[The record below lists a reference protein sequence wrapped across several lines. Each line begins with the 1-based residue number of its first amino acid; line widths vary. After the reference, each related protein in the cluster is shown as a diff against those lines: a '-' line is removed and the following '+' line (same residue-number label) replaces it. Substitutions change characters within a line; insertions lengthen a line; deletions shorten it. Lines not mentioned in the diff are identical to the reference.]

1 MLLAACGSSS
11 KSSTS
16 STSTPAAST
25 PSTPASSGS
34 GQTLAT
40 SADPS
45 GGLSFTK
52 KNLKAKSGSV
62 TLVMTNPSSS
72 GVAHGIGI
80 QVNGRAQDGQVV
92 SPGSKS
98 TVTVTL
104 KPGKYEF
111 YCPIPSHKAAGMT
124 GTLIVS

>member
-25 PSTPASSGS
+25 PASSGS
-34 GQTLAT
+34 GQTVAT
-40 SADPS
+40 SANPS
-45 GGLSFTK
+45 GGLTFTK
-52 KNLKAKSGSV
+52 TNLKAKSGSV

-80 QVNGRAQDGQVV
+80 QGNGLDKDGQVV